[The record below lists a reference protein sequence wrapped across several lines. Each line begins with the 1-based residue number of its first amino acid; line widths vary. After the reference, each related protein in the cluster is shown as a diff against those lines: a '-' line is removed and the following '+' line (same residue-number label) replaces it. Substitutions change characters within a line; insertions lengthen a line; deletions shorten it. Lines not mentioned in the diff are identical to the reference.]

1 MLAWIFS
8 DLHVDAN
15 EQFPWAL
22 PYPRPDHDVVIIAG
36 DICAGL
42 TRGVN
47 WIAEKGL
54 NAKPVIYV
62 PGNHEYYGFDLDS
75 ERSAG
80 KAAAAGLRNIH
91 VLDRDALEI
100 DGVWFLGATLWTDY
114 ELFGEKAV
122 AAAQAKA
129 ERTMS
134 DHRLISHDGHRWTA
148 GYAREE
154 HMKSGRWLGAQLE
167 EYAGNS
173 VVVTHS
179 APSLRSIAPRY
190 QHDLVTAAFA
200 SNLEDLLVRGPR
212 LWVHGHTH
220 IGCDYRHG
228 SCRVVNNPRGYV
240 VAREDAGFKHSLI
253 CAL

>member
-15 EQFPWAL
+15 ADVPWAL
-22 PYPRPDHDVVIIAG
+22 PSPRPNHDVVIIAG

-47 WIAEKGL
+47 WIAEQGL

-75 ERSAG
+75 ERTVG
-80 KAAAAGLRNIH
+80 KAAATDLRNIH
-91 VLDRDALEI
+91 VLDRDAIEI
-100 DGVWFLGATLWTDY
+100 DGISFLGATLWTDY
-114 ELFGEKAV
+114 ELFGENAV

-129 ERTMS
+129 ERTML
-134 DHRLISHDGHRWTA
+134 DHRMISRDGHNWTA
-148 GYAREE
+148 GDARDE
-154 HMKSGRWLGAQLE
+154 HMRSRGWLAARLE
-167 EYAGNS
+167 EDAGNP
-173 VVVTHS
+173 VVVTHA
-179 APSLRSIAPRY
+179 APSLRSIATRY

-200 SNLEDLLVRGPR
+200 SNLEDLIVLGPR

-220 IGCDYRHG
+220 IRCDYRYG
-228 SCRVVNNPRGYV
+228 SCRVINNPRGYV
-240 VAREDAGFKHSLI
+240 VASEDEGFNHSLV
-253 CAL
+253 CTL